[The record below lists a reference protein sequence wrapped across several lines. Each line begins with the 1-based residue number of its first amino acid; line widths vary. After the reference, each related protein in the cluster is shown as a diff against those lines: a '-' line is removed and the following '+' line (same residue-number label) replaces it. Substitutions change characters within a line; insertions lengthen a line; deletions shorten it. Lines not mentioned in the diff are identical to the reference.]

1 MGGVPPN
8 LGKPSRKKVL
18 PRRYILSEQG
28 NKTIMSYGCHILP
41 ITPSGDL
48 TVNTA
53 PMLRRT
59 LDELQHAGVRYL
71 VINMEHVDF
80 VDSAGM
86 AVIFSAVRC
95 MRESDGA
102 LMLVNVSPNVFRAL
116 RIARLVDMVPVRKA
130 SERKAVPELDA
141 GAMPLWRTTVPV
153 CATEMQEAR
162 LRITELASQ
171 LPFNEDDM
179 FDLTL
184 AVGEAL
190 GNAADHTCGDGIL
203 STVCA
208 YDDRIVV
215 EVTDCGEGFDPCAC
229 PDCDC
234 GDDRGRGIKL
244 MQLLVDD
251 VDIRPKPS
259 GTGMVVRLVKLV
271 SARTTASGE
280 GPEAY
285 PAYF

>member
-1 MGGVPPN
+1 
-8 LGKPSRKKVL
+8 
-18 PRRYILSEQG
+18 
-28 NKTIMSYGCHILP
+28 MSYGNHILP
-41 ITPSGDL
+41 VTPSGDL
-48 TVNTA
+48 TVGTA

-59 LDELQHAGVRYL
+59 LDELQRTGARYL
-71 VINMEHVDF
+71 VINMERVEF

-86 AVIFSAVRC
+86 AVIFSAVRR

-116 RIARLVDMVPVRKA
+116 RIARLVDMIPVREA
-130 SERKAVPELDA
+130 SERKSVPELDA

-171 LPFNEDDM
+171 LPFSEDDM

-215 EVTDCGEGFDPCAC
+215 EVTDCGEGFDPCECAVR
-229 PDCDC
+229 DC
-234 GDDRGRGIKL
+234 GEDRGRGIRL
-244 MQLLVDD
+244 MRLLVDD

-259 GTGMVVRLVKLV
+259 GKGMVVRLVKLV
-271 SARTTASGE
+271 DARTTASSE
-280 GPEAY
+280 SAEMY
-285 PAYF
+285 PAF

>member
-1 MGGVPPN
+1 MP
-8 LGKPSRKKVL
+8 L
-18 PRRYILSEQG
+18 
-28 NKTIMSYGCHILP
+28 
-41 ITPSGDL
+41 TPAGDL

-59 LDELQHAGVRYL
+59 LDELQLAGVRYL
-71 VINMEHVDF
+71 VINMERVEF

-86 AVIFSAVRC
+86 AVIFSAVRR

-116 RIARLVDMVPVRKA
+116 RIARLVDMVPVREA
-130 SERKAVPELDA
+130 SERTSVPELDA

-153 CATEMQEAR
+153 SATEMQEAR
-162 LRITELASQ
+162 VRIAELASQ
-171 LPFNEDDM
+171 LPFSEDDM

-215 EVTDCGEGFDPCAC
+215 EVTDCGEGFDPCEC
-229 PDCDC
+229 SGLDC
-234 GDDRGRGIKL
+234 GEDRGRGIKL
-244 MQLLVDD
+244 MRLLVDD

-259 GTGMVVRLVKLV
+259 GKGMVVRLVKLV
-271 SARTTASGE
+271 ATHAMTPAE
-280 GPEAY
+280 GSVPH
-285 PAYF
+285 PAF

>member
-1 MGGVPPN
+1 MC
-8 LGKPSRKKVL
+8 
-18 PRRYILSEQG
+18 
-28 NKTIMSYGCHILP
+28 YGYRILP
-41 ITPSGDL
+41 ITPAGDL

-59 LDELQHAGVRYL
+59 LDELQLAGVRYL
-71 VINMEHVDF
+71 VINMERVEF

-86 AVIFSAVRC
+86 AVIFSAVRR
-95 MRESDGA
+95 MRESGGA

-116 RIARLVDMVPVRKA
+116 RIARLVDMVPVREA
-130 SERKAVPELDA
+130 SERKSVPELDA

-162 LRITELASQ
+162 LRIAELAAR
-171 LPFNEDDM
+171 LPFSEDDM

-215 EVTDCGEGFDPCAC
+215 EVSDCGEGFDPCECAGR
-229 PDCDC
+229 DC
-234 GDDRGRGIKL
+234 GEDRGRGIKL
-244 MQLLVDD
+244 MRLLVDD
-251 VDIRPKPS
+251 VEIRPKPS

-271 SARTTASGE
+271 SSRAMSSAESGA
-280 GPEAY
+280 PQA
-285 PAYF
+285 AL